1 MITQGMLQPTASL
14 PPPDV
19 IERIRS
25 RLGQVKML
33 PDVAVR
39 ALEIAG
45 DPESRIQ
52 EFSEVIQQDVK
63 LATGV
68 LSIANSVLYSA
79 GRPIA
84 SLDAAIARIGFRQC
98 KNLVIS
104 SCLSSVIEQMSIE
117 EEWVREVLWK
127 HSLITGVAAAH
138 LNRIFRAGFD
148 GEEFTAGLVHDFG
161 RIMLAVS
168 FPDEF
173 ASFDPLDFDE
183 STDLLTRENEIT
195 QTNHCDLG
203 AWFASDQGLPDILHD
218 VIRLHHSPELATPA
232 HLPLVALTATADHMA
247 NHYARFGEL
256 DEYTPSE
263 NPGPKLL
270 EQSGIQDAVNRF
282 NLVSA
287 HVLNDAVADVAELA
301 SFH

>member
-1 MITQGMLQPTASL
+1 MITQGTLQPTASH
-14 PPPDV
+14 PPPNV
-19 IERIRS
+19 IERIRA

-52 EFSEVIQQDVK
+52 QFAEVIQQDVK

-68 LSIANSVLYSA
+68 LSIANSVLYSG
-79 GRPIA
+79 GRPIV
-84 SLDAAIARIGFRQC
+84 SLDAGIARIGFRQC

-104 SCLSSVIEQMSIE
+104 SCLSSVIEQMSLE

-127 HSLITGVAAAH
+127 HSLVTGVASAH

-161 RIMLAVS
+161 RILLAVS
-168 FPDEF
+168 FPEEF
-173 ASFDPLDFDE
+173 ASYDPLDFDE
-183 STDLLTRENEIT
+183 SSDVLARENEAA

-203 AWFASDQGLPDILHD
+203 AWFAADQGLPAILHD
-218 VIRLHHSPELATPA
+218 VIRLHHAPEMASPP
-232 HLPLVALTATADHMA
+232 HLTLVALTATADHMA

-256 DEYTPSE
+256 DEYQPSE
-263 NPGPKLL
+263 NPGPKFL
-270 EQSGIQDAVNRF
+270 EAAGIQDAVNRF
-282 NLVSA
+282 NLVAA
-287 HVLNDAVADVAELA
+287 HVLNDAIADVEELA
-301 SFH
+301 SLH